1 MKYIFAGDRDIA
13 VWVLQALMNQGEKPA
28 ALLVSESSK
37 ASHAVELIRLSG
49 LSSEFILEGKA
60 FESAEGIAL
69 LKVIDPDY
77 IIGIHFPY
85 IIRKVILDLPKVG
98 FLNLHPAFLP
108 YNRGWHTPSWAI
120 LEGTPIGATLH
131 FMAEE
136 LDNGDV
142 IHQKQL
148 EVLPDDTANTLYVR
162 LKQLELEVFLEALPL
177 LLAERF
183 TRKTLNL
190 NEGNSHKRKDLFSEA
205 IQKITL
211 DKSYRAEYLIDKI
224 RALTTNQWSEAA
236 YFEKNGKRYRLRI
249 EIQEDEL

>member
-13 VWVLQALMNQGEKPA
+13 VWVLQALVNQGEKPA

-37 ASHAVELIRLSG
+37 ASHAVELITLSG
-49 LSSEFILEGKA
+49 LSSEYILEGKA
-60 FESAEGIAL
+60 FESPEGMAL
-69 LKVIDPDY
+69 MRAIQPEY

-85 IIRKVILDLPKVG
+85 IIRKAILDLPSIG

-148 EVLPDDTANTLYVR
+148 EISSSDTANTLYTR

-177 LLAERF
+177 LLTQRF
-183 TRKTLNL
+183 IRKKLNL
-190 NEGNSHKRKDLFSEA
+190 NEGSSHKRKELFNDTV
-205 IQKITL
+205 QKIAL
-211 DKSYRAEYLIDKI
+211 DNNYRADYLIDKI
-224 RALTTNQWSEAA
+224 RALTTNQWSEAS
-236 YFEKNGKRYRLRI
+236 YFEKDGKRYRLRI